1 MIPRWALIGL
11 GVAAVAGAAWYVAK
25 RKQANDAQAK
35 AERLASPAMIKAA
48 LAGSAQRYRRAT
60 TSPDDFRPENV
71 RQSALIGLRGGFETQ
86 LANRL
91 AQ

>member
-11 GVAAVAGAAWYVAK
+11 GVAAVAGAAWYAAK

-35 AERLASPAMIKAA
+35 AERLASPALIKAA
-48 LAGSAQRYRRAT
+48 LAGSAQRYRPAT
-60 TSPDDFRPENV
+60 TSPDDFRSM
-71 RQSALIGLRGGFETQ
+71 SAGAASGLSGGFANQ
-86 LANRL
+86 LTNRL